1 MKSSCQLPTVIVA
14 LRNEKGSY
22 NSKIIGALD
31 VVGAQKVE
39 LQSPTA
45 DIVCADGEFIRVTA
59 ITATEAV

>member
-31 VVGAQKVE
+31 VV
-39 LQSPTA
+39 
-45 DIVCADGEFIRVTA
+45 IVALRNEKGSYNWRFA
-59 ITATEAV
+59 